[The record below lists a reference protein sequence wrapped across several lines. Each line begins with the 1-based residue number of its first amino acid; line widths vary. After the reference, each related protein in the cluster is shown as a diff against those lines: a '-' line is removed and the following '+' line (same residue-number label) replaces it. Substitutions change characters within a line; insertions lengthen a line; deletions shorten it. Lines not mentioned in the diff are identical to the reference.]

1 MPVAVATL
9 LSQVGTVARMGRPLL
24 DGCSL
29 HYTERAQDR
38 FATKSVIADR
48 SGSGPAVHAWLTPGD
63 PERETYGASTNRRT
77 VSPRFG
83 VQIVLVQTGADV
95 AFVVTLCVFGAT
107 MLLVGEESGQK

>member
-48 SGSGPAVHAWLTPGD
+48 SESGRAATVPIGLPDLVC
-63 PERETYGASTNRRT
+63 PERGNADRLAIERHELNF
-77 VSPRFG
+77 VSPAASF
-83 VQIVLVQTGADV
+83 
-95 AFVVTLCVFGAT
+95 C
-107 MLLVGEESGQK
+107 SGRSHVSTTSSRS